1 MRNVVRNL
9 PVVFAL
15 LALAAPL
22 AADSPPDTVR
32 TTFQVEGMHCGG
44 CSSAIV
50 ATLEKAD
57 GVIEVSADHEKG
69 VAEVVYRPRRVEV
82 DELKAEIEML
92 GYTVTGMETETVE
105 G

>member
-15 LALAAPL
+15 LALAAPV

-44 CSSAIV
+44 CSSAII
-50 ATLEKAD
+50 ATLEKVD

-69 VAEVVYRPRRVEV
+69 VAEVVYRSRKVEV
-82 DELKAEIEML
+82 DELNAEIEKL
-92 GYTVTGMETETVE
+92 GYTVTGMETEAVE
-105 G
+105 S

>member
-1 MRNVVRNL
+1 MRIVVRIF
-9 PVVFAL
+9 PVVLAI

-44 CSSAIV
+44 CSSAII

-57 GVIEVSADHEKG
+57 GVIEVSSDHEKG
-69 VAEVVYRPRRVEV
+69 VAEVVYRPRKVEA
-82 DELKAEIEML
+82 DELKAEIEKL

>member
-15 LALAAPL
+15 LALAAQV

-44 CSSAIV
+44 CSSAII

-69 VAEVVYRPRRVEV
+69 VAEVVYRPRKVEV
-82 DELKAEIEML
+82 DELKAEIEKL
-92 GYTVTGMETETVE
+92 GYTVTGMETEAVE
-105 G
+105 S

>member
-15 LALAAPL
+15 LALAAPV

-44 CSSAIV
+44 CSSAII

-69 VAEVVYRPRRVEV
+69 VAEVVYRSRKVEV
-82 DELKAEIEML
+82 DELKAEIEKL
-92 GYTVTGMETETVE
+92 GYTVTGMETEAVE
-105 G
+105 S

>member
-1 MRNVVRNL
+1 MRVLVRNL
-9 PVVFAL
+9 AVVFAL
-15 LALAAPL
+15 LALEAPL

-44 CSSAIV
+44 CSSAII

-69 VAEVVYRPRRVEV
+69 VAKVVYRPRKVEV
-82 DELKAEIEML
+82 DELKAEIEKL
-92 GYTVTGMETETVE
+92 GYTVTGMETEAVD

>member
-1 MRNVVRNL
+1 MRIVARIL
-9 PVVFAL
+9 PVVFVLPAL
-15 LALAAPL
+15 VAPL

-44 CSSAIV
+44 CSSAII

-57 GVIEVSADHEKG
+57 GVIEVSSDHEKG
-69 VAEVVYRPRRVEV
+69 VAEVIYRPRKVEV
-82 DELKAEIEML
+82 DELKAEIEKL
-92 GYTVTGMETETVE
+92 GYTVTGMETEAVE

>member
-1 MRNVVRNL
+1 MRIVVRSL
-9 PVVFAL
+9 PVVLAL

-22 AADSPPDTVR
+22 AADSPPDAVR

-44 CSSAIV
+44 CSSAII

-69 VAEVVYRPRRVEV
+69 VAEVVYRPRKVEV
-82 DELKAEIEML
+82 DELKAEIEKL

>member
-1 MRNVVRNL
+1 MQNVVRNL

-15 LALAAPL
+15 LLLAAPL

-44 CSSAIV
+44 CSSAII

-69 VAEVVYRPRRVEV
+69 VAEVVYRPRRIEV
-82 DELKAEIEML
+82 DELKAEIEKL
-92 GYTVTGMETETVE
+92 GYTVTGMETEAVD

>member
-1 MRNVVRNL
+1 MRIVVRIF
-9 PVVFAL
+9 PVVLAI

-44 CSSAIV
+44 CSSAII
-50 ATLEKAD
+50 ATLEKVD
-57 GVIEVSADHEKG
+57 GVIEVSSDHENG
-69 VAEVVYRPRRVEV
+69 IAEAVYHPRKVKA
-82 DELKAEIEML
+82 DELKAEIEKL